1 MSIFLKILGVIWIL
15 GGVLAVAAAVFGTMA
30 DGEAPA
36 DSILFLV
43 GASIGAALVM
53 TPIWLTGIAFFLLP
67 GWVRKQLAGKQTDIF
82 A

>member
-1 MSIFLKILGVIWIL
+1 MSILLRIVGILWIL
-15 GGVLAVAAAVFGTMA
+15 GGLGMTIAAAFSAITSSEDTSTAYTIGT
-30 DGEAPA
+30 
-36 DSILFLV
+36 FL
-43 GASIGAALVM
+43 GAGLVL